1 MVNSPNLRNRGPLGT
16 VFSNR
21 VRSVRLAGRLTR
33 GFGKAVLLIGLCFV
47 MIYPILFILSSGF
60 KSIEDIYNPS
70 VVWVPQQFSLQ
81 AMDVAIRI
89 LEYPKALL
97 KTASILVPSVM
108 LQLLTVLLAG
118 YGFARF
124 RFPGRSLFFGVL
136 IFTIIVPVQSYIS
149 PLFVN
154 MKNFDYFGIGSLI
167 GLVTGEP
174 VTSNLIDS
182 PAVFYILALFG
193 MGIRSGLCIF
203 IIRQFFRNMPVELE
217 EAAMIDGCG
226 SFGTF
231 LRVMIPNTLPLIATV
246 LVFSIVWYYNDYY
259 LSAIFFRADFPLS
272 VSLTNMSKLL
282 GTYSQGLQ
290 GMGGMTG
297 QELGLMKEPVL
308 ACGCLLTLLPLIL
321 MYVLLQRYFTE
332 GVERSGI
339 VG

>member
-136 IFTIIVPVQSYIS
+136 IFTIIVPVQSYII

-174 VTSNLIDS
+174 VINAFRKCPGLVTVAPDHALYHRQSHRLMEYLSDICPDIEQVSIDECYMDFTPIAANYSS
-182 PAVFYILALFG
+182 P
-193 MGIRSGLCIF
+193 
-203 IIRQFFRNMPVELE
+203 E
-217 EAAMIDGCG
+217 EAAAIIKDGVYKT
-226 SFGTF
+226 FGF
-231 LRVMIPNTLPLIATV
+231 TV
-246 LVFSIVWYYNDYY
+246 NVGISD
-259 LSAIFFRADFPLS
+259 
-272 VSLTNMSKLL
+272 K
-282 GTYSQGLQ
+282 
-290 GMGGMTG
+290 
-297 QELGLMKEPVL
+297 KVL
-308 ACGCLLTLLPLIL
+308 AKMASDFKKPNLVHTLYSWEIQEKIWQLPVSSLFMCGHSSVETLKKLGILTI
-321 MYVLLQRYFTE
+321 
-332 GVERSGI
+332 GD
-339 VG
+339 